1 MAITAINLLVGLH
14 TRTSLRVI
22 PRKFYMCRSVT
33 WYWGLGTG
41 YWVLGTVLIRTVERI
56 HNVSADLFIRLLEH

>member
-1 MAITAINLLVGLH
+1 MVLGTG
-14 TRTSLRVI
+14 
-22 PRKFYMCRSVT
+22 
-33 WYWGLGTG
+33 YWGLGTG

>member
-22 PRKFYMCRSVT
+22 PRKFYIMVT
-33 WYWGLGTG
+33 SCAGL
-41 YWVLGTVLIRTVERI
+41 
-56 HNVSADLFIRLLEH
+56 